1 MADKK
6 FEKFVRTVPKVFK
19 PANNPVMKA
28 LLKAFSGGD
37 DEAAQQI
44 QNAKAQLFVRTAEG
58 QELDKLANSYGV
70 SRPVSL
76 GLTDTEYQELI
87 PNLSLKAKQVRR
99 AFYDTA
105 DVFWG
110 PLFSRTNVQTGN
122 AETFNISPGDEL
134 KISIDDGDLQTIKV
148 LTNDVAVAG
157 AATAEEV
164 AVILARIEGT
174 TISIVED
181 SITGD
186 RFVNIRTN
194 TPGPR
199 GAIEILTSTMVGST
213 KLDFPLG
220 KAELRFQDQRV
231 MLYEIRPNEVVV
243 EIPAVVPALRRT
255 LKGSH
260 HFHADSTLEGPV
272 APANGIWQGSFFFDP
287 SGSTAT
293 YTVTGQSASLDDAIQ
308 PGNVL
313 TSITV
318 DDTSGF
324 ESSNGVL
331 IFGWGTDQE
340 EQPVRFRG
348 IPNSKTI
355 LIDPS
360 YVFTKQHPIGSKVN
374 VILDQRPY
382 VPRRDGTDLAIY
394 MTSPSDARE
403 VVQEILRTLA
413 AAGIILNFVILS
425 PNYKYLQD
433 NPYLVGDDA
442 PEI

>member
-6 FEKFVRTVPKVFK
+6 FEKLTRTVPKVFK
-19 PANNPVMKA
+19 PANNPVI
-28 LLKAFSGGD
+28 KAFLQAIGGGD
-37 DEAAQQI
+37 DQASEDI

-58 QELDKLANSYGV
+58 QNLDKLANSLGV

-76 GLTDTEYQELI
+76 GLTDAEYQELI
-87 PNLSLKAKQVRR
+87 PNLSLKAKQVRK
-99 AFYDTA
+99 AFYDTS

-110 PLFSRTNVQTGN
+110 PLFSRANIQTGN
-122 AETFNISPGDEL
+122 AETFNISAGDEL
-134 KISIDDGDLQTIKV
+134 KISIDDGAVQTIKV
-148 LTNDVAVAG
+148 LTNDVAVPG

-164 AVILARIEGT
+164 AVILSRISGT
-174 TISIVED
+174 TTSVVQD

-186 RFVNIRTN
+186 LFVNIRSN

-199 GAIEILTSTMVGST
+199 GAIEIFESTMVGAT

-220 KAELRFQDQRV
+220 KTELRDQDQRV

-293 YTVTGQSASLDDAIQ
+293 YTVSSQAATLDQAVQ
-308 PGNVL
+308 PGQVL

-318 DDTSGF
+318 DDNSNF
-324 ESSNGVL
+324 ESTSGVL

-360 YVFTKQHPIGSKVN
+360 YVFTKQHPVGSKVN
-374 VILDQRPY
+374 VIIDQRPY

-413 AAGIILNFVILS
+413 AAGIILNFVILAPS
-425 PNYKYLQD
+425 YKYLCD
-433 NPYLVGDDA
+433 NPYLVDDDA